1 MSGVRTDV
9 NLRFYT
15 NKNKSVIL
23 WVMLKKQ
30 KVGTEHDKSIATYFN
45 EVANCK
51 PLSKEEEYELWKKY
65 KDGGDVKARDKLIS
79 SNLKFVASIAKQY
92 QGRGLSYADL
102 IAEGNIGLI
111 KGLDKFDGER
121 GFKVI
126 SYSVWWI
133 RQTILEALAK
143 RNASDDEDLP
153 LDYEKPIMCDDDDYD
168 TEEVNDNFVNNG
180 FEESSDS
187 ERAEAIKFLME
198 YLNQRERNIITK
210 YYGLD
215 GAKPKT
221 LEEIGMEYGLTKE
234 RIRQIKNTSFKK
246 MRSVA
251 LATGMTANVF

>member
-1 MSGVRTDV
+1 
-9 NLRFYT
+9 
-15 NKNKSVIL
+15 
-23 WVMLKKQ
+23 MLKKQ
-30 KVGTEHDKSIATYFN
+30 KVGTEHDKSVTTYFS

-51 PLSKEEEYELWKKY
+51 PLSKEEEYELWRKY
-65 KDGGDVKARDKLIS
+65 KYEGDMKARDRLIS

-111 KGLDKFDGER
+111 KALDKFDGER
-121 GFKVI
+121 GYKII

-143 RNASDDEDLP
+143 RNASEDEDLP
-153 LDYEKPIMCDDDDYD
+153 LDYEKPITTDDDYE
-168 TEEVNDNFVNNG
+168 TEVANDNITSYG
-180 FEESSDS
+180 FEENNEL
-187 ERAEAIKFLME
+187 ERAEAIRFLME
-198 YLNQRERNIITK
+198 YLNQREKNIITK

>member
-1 MSGVRTDV
+1 
-9 NLRFYT
+9 
-15 NKNKSVIL
+15 
-23 WVMLKKQ
+23 MLKKQ
-30 KVGTEHDKSIATYFN
+30 KVGTEYDKSVSTYFN
-45 EVANCK
+45 EVAGYK
-51 PLSKEEEYELWKKY
+51 PLSKDQELELWRKY
-65 KDGGDVKARDKLIS
+65 KYNGDLGARDKLIS

-111 KGLDKFDGER
+111 KALDKFDGEH
-121 GFKVI
+121 GYKVI

-133 RQTILEALAK
+133 RQTILEALSK

-153 LDYEKPIMCDDDDYD
+153 CEYEKPLVTDDDDYK
-168 TEEVNDNFVNNG
+168 TEMGDDNFLNDG
-180 FEESSDS
+180 FESNKEIEQS
-187 ERAEAIKFLME
+187 EAIRFLME
-198 YLNQRERNIITK
+198 YLNQREKNVITK

-215 GAKPKT
+215 GNKPKT

-251 LATGMTANVF
+251 LATGMTANTF

>member
-1 MSGVRTDV
+1 
-9 NLRFYT
+9 
-15 NKNKSVIL
+15 
-23 WVMLKKQ
+23 MLKKQ
-30 KVGTEHDKSIATYFN
+30 KVGTEHDKSVTTYFD
-45 EVANCK
+45 EVASYK

-65 KDGGDVKARDKLIS
+65 KYEGDMKARDKLIS

-111 KGLDKFDGER
+111 KALDKFDGER
-121 GFKVI
+121 GYKII

-133 RQTILEALAK
+133 KQTILEALAK
-143 RNASDDEDLP
+143 RNASEDEDLP
-153 LDYEKPIMCDDDDYD
+153 LDYERPVETEDDDYQAEMGD
-168 TEEVNDNFVNNG
+168 DHYVSEA
-180 FEESSDS
+180 FEGNKEM
-187 ERAEAIKFLME
+187 EREQAIKFLMD

-215 GAKPKT
+215 GNKPKT

-251 LATGMTANVF
+251 LATGMTANIF

>member
-1 MSGVRTDV
+1 
-9 NLRFYT
+9 
-15 NKNKSVIL
+15 
-23 WVMLKKQ
+23 MLKKQ
-30 KVGTEHDKSIATYFN
+30 KVGAEHDKSVTTYFK
-45 EVANCK
+45 EVANCT
-51 PLSKEEEYELWKKY
+51 PLTKEEEYELWRKY
-65 KDGGDVKARDKLIS
+65 KYEGDMAARDKLIS

-143 RNASDDEDLP
+143 RNASEDEDLP
-153 LDYEKPIMCDDDDYD
+153 LDYEKPLVSDDEEYQTTFTDDNYI
-168 TEEVNDNFVNNG
+168 TE
-180 FEESSDS
+180 DS
-187 ERAEAIKFLME
+187 GGNKEKERAEAIKFLMD

-215 GAKPKT
+215 GNKPKT

>member
-1 MSGVRTDV
+1 
-9 NLRFYT
+9 
-15 NKNKSVIL
+15 
-23 WVMLKKQ
+23 MLKKQ
-30 KVGTEHDKSIATYFN
+30 KVGTEHDKSVTTYFN
-45 EVANCK
+45 EVAGCK
-51 PLSKEEEYELWKKY
+51 PLSKDEEYELWKRYKY
-65 KDGGDVKARDKLIS
+65 EGDLGARNKLVS

-111 KGLDKFDGER
+111 KALDKFDGER
-121 GFKVI
+121 GYKVI

-133 RQTILEALAK
+133 KQTILEALTK
-143 RNASDDEDLP
+143 RNTTDTEDLP
-153 LDYEKPIMCDDDDYD
+153 NDYERGIPAMDDDAGG
-168 TEEVNDNFVNNG
+168 TEMADDNLINDGLETNG
-180 FEESSDS
+180 ELEQT
-187 ERAEAIKFLME
+187 AAINFLME

-215 GAKPKT
+215 GNKPKT

>member
-1 MSGVRTDV
+1 
-9 NLRFYT
+9 
-15 NKNKSVIL
+15 
-23 WVMLKKQ
+23 MLKKQ
-30 KVGTEHDKSIATYFN
+30 KVGTEHDKSVTTYFD
-45 EVANCK
+45 EVASYK
-51 PLSKEEEYELWKKY
+51 PLSHEEEYELWKKY
-65 KDGGDVKARDKLIS
+65 KYEGDLKARDKLIS
-79 SNLKFVASIAKQY
+79 CNLKFVASIAKQY

-111 KGLDKFDGER
+111 KALDKFDGER
-121 GFKVI
+121 GFKII

-153 LDYEKPIMCDDDDYD
+153 FDYEKPLVTDDEDYQIEMTDDNYI
-168 TEEVNDNFVNNG
+168 ND
-180 FEESSDS
+180 DS
-187 ERAEAIKFLME
+187 GENKEMAQAEAIRFLMD

-215 GAKPKT
+215 GNKPKT

>member
-1 MSGVRTDV
+1 
-9 NLRFYT
+9 
-15 NKNKSVIL
+15 
-23 WVMLKKQ
+23 MLKKQ
-30 KVGTEHDKSIATYFN
+30 KIGTEHDKSVSTYFN
-45 EVANCK
+45 EVAGYK
-51 PLSKEEEYELWKKY
+51 PLSKDEELELWRNYKY
-65 KDGGDVKARDKLIS
+65 NGDLKARDRLIS

-111 KGLDKFDGER
+111 KALDKFDGER
-121 GFKVI
+121 GYKII

-153 LDYEKPIMCDDDDYD
+153 YDYEKPIVTDDDDYK
-168 TEEVNDNFVNNG
+168 TEMGDDNFLNDGLENNK
-180 FEESSDS
+180 EVEQS
-187 ERAEAIKFLME
+187 EAIRFLME
-198 YLNQRERNIITK
+198 YLNQREKNIITK

-215 GAKPKT
+215 GNKPKT